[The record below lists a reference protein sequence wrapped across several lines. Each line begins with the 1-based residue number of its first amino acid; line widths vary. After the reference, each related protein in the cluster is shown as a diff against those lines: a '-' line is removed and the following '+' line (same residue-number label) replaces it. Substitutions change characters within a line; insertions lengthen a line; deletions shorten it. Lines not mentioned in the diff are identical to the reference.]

1 MKGAVKEKAEMKSV
15 SGKRTESKKFRK
27 YKVKKGDSLNK
38 IARENNMSLDKLL
51 DLNSLAR
58 KNSIQPGQVILI
70 Q

>member
-1 MKGAVKEKAEMKSV
+1 M
-15 SGKRTESKKFRK
+15 
-27 YKVKKGDSLNK
+27 KKGDSLNK

-58 KNSIQPGQVILI
+58 KNSIHPGQIILI

>member
-1 MKGAVKEKAEMKSV
+1 MAKSV
-15 SGKRTESKKFRK
+15 SGKETESNKVRK
-27 YKVKKGDSLNK
+27 YTVKKGDNLNK

-58 KNSIQPGQVILI
+58 KDSIHPGQTILI